1 MQIEYICILNEHLP
15 NNVKYISKGYEFI
28 LGTSYWIS
36 MT

>member
-1 MQIEYICILNEHLP
+1 MQIENTCILNEHLP

-28 LGTSYWIS
+28 LGTSYWIP